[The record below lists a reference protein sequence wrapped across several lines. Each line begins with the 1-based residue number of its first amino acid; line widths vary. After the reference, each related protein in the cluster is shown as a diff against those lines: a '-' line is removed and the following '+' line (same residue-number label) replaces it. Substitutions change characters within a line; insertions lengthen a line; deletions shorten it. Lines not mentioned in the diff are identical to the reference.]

1 MNEMNDK
8 GEEGT
13 GLNTSQFWHYFKRY
27 PYILAKLCIFGLVV
41 WGAFLLLQSVQA
53 VLFPLFLSLLIAY
66 LLDPLVDVLES
77 KGINRTLGIGIF
89 IGIGLLGMGLF
100 VLFLYPTISKQASL
114 IWERLP
120 QLAGIIENRLFP
132 WLESNG
138 FAIPAT
144 ISEALSEHGNTVKDA
159 LPALV
164 EKASGLT
171 AGLAAKTGPII
182 ASLLY
187 LVMIPIF
194 TFYFLRDF
202 DLMKPALLDLI
213 PMHKREFIVE
223 RLHRADEVVGAWF
236 RGQVEVA
243 LILAVLY
250 AIGLGV
256 VFGVAG
262 VGATSGI
269 AIGLLTG
276 ILNIIPYF
284 GVFIGVVLST
294 LIVLLD
300 WHGIGP
306 LIGVGVVFAV
316 VQLLEGYVIT
326 PRVVGEKVGLSPV
339 TVIIVLLLG
348 GEVMGLLG
356 VLLAIPIAG
365 VIRVLLPDI
374 LDYYK
379 SSPYYTGTLLYELH
393 GNGNT
398 TEAPEV
404 TPEEPV
410 VASSPETPEVEA
422 TEADDPKEEDE
433 KESEKPESDQE
444 KSS

>member
-1 MNEMNDK
+1 
-8 GEEGT
+8 
-13 GLNTSQFWHYFKRY
+13 
-27 PYILAKLCIFGLVV
+27 
-41 WGAFLLLQSVQA
+41 
-53 VLFPLFLSLLIAY
+53 LSLLIAY
-66 LLDPLVDVLES
+66 LLDPLVDVLEA
-77 KGINRTLGIGIF
+77 KGINRTLGICIF

-120 QLAGIIENRLFP
+120 QLAGIIETRLFP

-138 FAIPAT
+138 VEIPAT

-398 TEAPEV
+398 NEPKTS
-404 TPEEPV
+404 EEPL
-410 VASSPETPEVEA
+410 VASSPETPEEEA
-422 TEADDPKEEDE
+422 NEGDDPKSEDE